1 MVRRAVSVLAL
12 VASLAIL
19 ATLCRSERVEVVPP
33 PGASPSSPAETQRTQ
48 AAPVEALVRE
58 RIEVENVA
66 PRKLVE
72 LPAPAGRPEALFGP
86 QSRSETAAVETLF
99 SVIGGIL

>member
-19 ATLCRSERVEVVPP
+19 ATLCRSERVVPP